1 MKCTHNCTRANSD
14 QYYIALLREAT
25 TSSALVSLAEQSA
38 KGQQTGPL
46 SAFGHIKI
54 EYPQDVSHMSLVA
67 VGEIE
72 WHAIEALLRK
82 VLPQ

>member
-1 MKCTHNCTRANSD
+1 LTSI

-25 TSSALVSLAEQSA
+25 TSSALVSLAERSA
-38 KGQQTGPL
+38 KGLQTSP
-46 SAFGHIKI
+46 SSVFGNVEI
-54 EYPQDVSHMSLVA
+54 EYPKDIANMSLSA

-82 VLPQ
+82 VLE

>member
-1 MKCTHNCTRANSD
+1 MSLTLK

-25 TSSALVSLAEQSA
+25 TSSALVSLAERSA
-38 KGQQTGPL
+38 KGQQGSPL
-46 SAFGHIKI
+46 SAFGDINI
-54 EYPQDVSHMSLVA
+54 EYPQDVSHMSLAA

-82 VLPQ
+82 VLQ